1 MAECGEISM
10 MLGAFEDSELEPNEM
25 QEVAYHLARCESCT
39 GVLADYSTLG
49 RDLRSITE
57 APSLAGFSNAVI
69 ARIDRLPQPVLT
81 RIERFFR
88 RQFESVGTGFAWG
101 SAVVAAAVVT
111 IVLMTPY
118 AEQLAN
124 RGAMPTIVA
133 SSNHNVAPRPRLL
146 RWLMRPPASPQW
158 RTTILMPTS
167 HASSRRTI
175 LLQFGA
181 SPAGTPRSSGCRI
194 SLRSPCRC
202 VPVASLSSS

>member
-88 RQFESVGTGFAWG
+88 RQLESVGTGFAWG

-133 SSNHNVAPRPRLL
+133 SSNHNVAPA
-146 RWLMRPPASPQW
+146 PAPAQVADAATSE
-158 RTTILMPTS
+158 PTMADNDS
-167 HASSRRTI
+167 HADISR
-175 LLQFGA
+175 LESENHSVA
-181 SPAGTPRSSGCRI
+181 VWSEPRRDTTVI
-194 SLRSPCRC
+194 WLPDQ
-202 VPVASLSSS
+202 P

>member
-69 ARIDRLPQPVLT
+69 ARIDRLPKPVLT

-124 RGAMPTIVA
+124 RSAMPTIVA
-133 SSNHNVAPRPRLL
+133 SSNHNVAPA
-146 RWLMRPPASPQW
+146 PAPAQMADAATSE
-158 RTTILMPTS
+158 PTMADNDS
-167 HASSRRTI
+167 HADISR
-175 LLQFGA
+175 LESENHSVA
-181 SPAGTPRSSGCRI
+181 VWSEPRRDTTVI
-194 SLRSPCRC
+194 WLPDQ
-202 VPVASLSSS
+202 P